1 MDDAGN
7 DQQAERVVLAD
18 GSNPKD
24 WRQDLH
30 FVEGARIEKDT
41 LHLRIWYTGGCAE
54 HDFRLVARNFIL
66 KARTLQTELLLA
78 HNANGDSCK
87 ATIKEVLR
95 FDISPL
101 RAQFHRVYGPEPGIV
116 SLHLRGLT
124 VKYYV

>member
-1 MDDAGN
+1 LDEAGN

-24 WRQDLH
+24 WRKDLH

-41 LHLRIWYTGGCAE
+41 LHLRIWYAGGCAE
-54 HDFRLVARNFIL
+54 HDFRLVAWNFIL
-66 KARTLQTELLLA
+66 EARTLQTELLLA

-87 ATIKEVLR
+87 AIIKETLR

-101 RAQFHRVYGPEPGIV
+101 RAHFHKIFGPEPGTV
-116 SLHLRGLT
+116 LLCLRDLR
-124 VKYYV
+124 VEYYT